1 MTSEQRRSPGTDLI
15 LLEKPSEEF
24 LCWFA
29 GYWEGEGHVGENVFN
44 VVQAGDNGEEQIM
57 MVKRRFGGAGQI
69 YEREH
74 DNPKW
79 STKYKWAIT
88 HPKAIK
94 QILEWIQPY
103 LDVNTKASDRLEHFG
118 IKETIPVWERKDV
131 FSTEQIYTS
140 VQQAHG
146 NAVSLSNKIQRL
158 EEIEE
163 QTISESDPLY
173 THELEQKF
181 VCGCTQDVSYNEFI
195 DALSTSVNLAI
206 EEHPVD
212 GVVEQGDITLVD
224 LEIHD
229 KFIAIVL
236 GYSDFNPG
244 YVPDMVGGE
253 LTDRLGLE
261 IVNVMWEDS

>member
-1 MTSEQRRSPGTDLI
+1 MEQSRRPKGSDYD
-15 LLEKPSEEF
+15 LLEKPSDEF

-29 GYWEGEGHVGENVFN
+29 GYWEGEGHVRETQIN
-44 VVQAGDNGEEQIM
+44 VVQAGDNGEQQIL

-69 YEREH
+69 YKEEME
-74 DNPKW
+74 KSEW
-79 STKYKWAIT
+79 SDKYRWAIT
-88 HPKAIK
+88 DPKAIK

-103 LDVNTKASDRLEHFG
+103 LDVNTKASDRLEYFG
-118 IKETIPVWERKDV
+118 IKETIPVWERKEV
-131 FSTEQIYTS
+131 FSTEQIRNNI
-140 VQQAHG
+140 QQAHG

-173 THELEQKF
+173 SHELEQKF
-181 VCGCTQDVSYNEFI
+181 MCGCTEEISYNEFL
-195 DALSTSVNLAI
+195 DALSTSVSLAI

-212 GVVEQGDITLVD
+212 GVVGHGDITLVD

-236 GYSDFNPG
+236 GYSDFNPS
-244 YVPDMVGGE
+244 YIPDVVGGE

-261 IVNVMWEDS
+261 IVNVRWEDS